1 MDRCGSAIRWLAI
14 CNAEVSRS
22 AKLRSRLARWHFGP
36 LALWPADPFW
46 SNEWG
51 VLEKVEVELNILII
65 DDETSLRRTLRT
77 ALEVMRHTVSEA
89 RDGPQALE
97 LVGHRTFD
105 VVFLDLRLA
114 NNAGL
119 DLLPELL
126 RLAPGLDV
134 VVITAYAT
142 IETAVE
148 AMRRGAFDYLP
159 KPFTP
164 DQLRLVLERVLR
176 ARRLQSH
183 VAELEAQ
190 VRSIVPEADLQT
202 EEPAMQQA
210 LDLALKAAPSEATL
224 LLRGESGTG
233 KGVLARTIHAH
244 SRRATGPFVTVHC
257 PSLSVELLESE
268 LFGHVQGAFTGAV
281 RDTVGKVAVAEG
293 GTLFLD
299 EVGDL
304 PLALQPKLLRL
315 LQEKRYERVGETQT
329 KVCDVRIL
337 ASTNR
342 NLEAEAAAGRFREDL
357 LYRLNVIE
365 VTLPPLRQRRRDILP
380 LAEHLLSFFA
390 RQTGK
395 RVSHFTEEAREA
407 LLRYSWPGN
416 VRELRNVVERAVILS
431 SKEEVG
437 LADLPSQ
444 VGSPIRPGI
453 EAGNFVTLEQ
463 LEAEHIRRVLAAT
476 ATMEQAAEILG
487 IDASTLYRKRKRY
500 GL

>member
-1 MDRCGSAIRWLAI
+1 MNLL
-14 CNAEVSRS
+14 V
-22 AKLRSRLARWHFGP
+22 
-36 LALWPADPFW
+36 
-46 SNEWG
+46 
-51 VLEKVEVELNILII
+51 I
-65 DDETSLRRTLRT
+65 DDDASLRRTLRT
-77 ALEVMRHTVSEA
+77 ALETMGHDVVEA
-89 RDGPQALE
+89 RDRAAALGR
-97 LVGHRTFD
+97 LGHRTFD
-105 VVFLDLRLA
+105 VAFLDLRLA
-114 NNAGL
+114 SEGGL

-164 DQLRLVLERVLR
+164 NQLRMVLERVAR

-183 VAELEAQ
+183 VEELEAQ
-190 VRSIVPEADLQT
+190 VRAIVPEADLQT
-202 EEPAMQQA
+202 EEPSMQQA
-210 LDLALKAAPSEATL
+210 LDLALKAAASEATM

-244 SRRATGPFVTVHC
+244 SRRANGPFVTVPC
-257 PSLSVELLESE
+257 PSLSAELLESE
-268 LFGHVQGAFTGAV
+268 LFGHVQGAFTGAI
-281 RDTVGKVAVAEG
+281 RDTLGKAAVAEG

-299 EVGDL
+299 EIGDL
-304 PLALQPKLLRL
+304 PPALQPKLLRL

-329 KVCDVRIL
+329 RASDVRIL

-342 NLEAEAAAGRFREDL
+342 NLEAETAAGRFRDDL

-380 LAEHLLSFFA
+380 LAEHLLSFFV
-390 RQTGK
+390 RQSGK
-395 RVSHFTEEAREA
+395 RLSHFTEEVRDAF
-407 LLRYSWPGN
+407 LRYPWPGN
-416 VRELRNVVERAVILS
+416 VRELRNVVERAVILCS
-431 SKEEVG
+431 QPEVG

-444 VGSPIRPGI
+444 MGSPPRLGI
-453 EAGNFVTLEQ
+453 EVGGLVSLEQ
-463 LEAEHIRRVLAAT
+463 LEAEHIRRILGAT
-476 ATMEQAAEILG
+476 PTIEQAAAILG